1 MTKIEK
7 APRSDKIL
15 EVLSVITSAA
25 PALGGPVSAILNGY
39 VTNRKFQ
46 RMATAVLQLAGEISA
61 VERNTAESYVAT
73 EDFED
78 LMDDTLRRIA
88 VERQEAK
95 RVLLAHFLAIN
106 IRESASNYDEL
117 DRILRVLDSLQPA
130 HVLLMRALDQA
141 PDYGAASISGSPIQT
156 LKSRLPQFD
165 EALIKDLVQ
174 QLNDLRLADLRS
186 VSTMM
191 TAQGAQE
198 LQSTFTPFGRRL
210 MKYIEDKP

>member
-1 MTKIEK
+1 MTTIQKD
-7 APRSDKIL
+7 PRSDKIV
-15 EVLSVITSAA
+15 EILSVITSAA

-46 RMATAVLQLAGEISA
+46 RMAAAVQQLAEEISS
-61 VERNTAESYVAT
+61 VERSVVESYVAT

-78 LMDDTLRRIA
+78 LVDDTLRRIA

-141 PDYGAASISGSPIQT
+141 PNYGELGFSGSPIHT

-165 EALIKDLVQ
+165 VDLIRDLVQ
-174 QLNDLRLADLRS
+174 QLNDLRLTDLRS
-186 VSTMM
+186 VSAMM
-191 TAQGAQE
+191 TPRGAQE

-210 MKYIEDKP
+210 MKYIEDKA